1 MKRKYILSAGA
12 IGIIFMMLGQLSF
25 SINDTLIK
33 EIVIDNKN
41 NLSIINIL
49 FLRGILTT
57 SFIFLYLKFYE
68 KKNILNV
75 FKIKKYHLRGIYEVL
90 TAVCFFTGLILLPV
104 AEVYTL
110 LMTNPFFVTIFA
122 FIFLKEKVGIRR
134 WLGIAVGFLGV
145 YIVLDPNFE
154 DFNYMKLAP
163 VACSL
168 CYAISMTIT
177 KYTSEKD
184 NVYTQMSHLYI
195 GAIIIS
201 ILFYVFAGKGQFN
214 VFSDP
219 TFQFIFREWFSNPS
233 FAWPFIIGMGFV
245 GAFSFYCVFSAYS
258 VASPSVVSLFEYS
271 LIIWA
276 IIIGY
281 ILFDNIPT
289 LRTFVGVT
297 LIIGAGIY
305 IYIREKV
312 RDQMIVTDTPNR

>member
-1 MKRKYILSAGA
+1 MSAPNNNPK
-12 IGIIFMMLGQLSF
+12 GI
-25 SINDTLIK
+25 
-33 EIVIDNKN
+33 V
-41 NLSIINIL
+41 
-49 FLRGILTT
+49 
-57 SFIFLYLKFYE
+57 
-68 KKNILNV
+68 
-75 FKIKKYHLRGIYEVL
+75 
-90 TAVCFFTGLILLPV
+90 LILLGMAFFSIQDSLIKFISEDTSLYELYFGRTLIAFILLLIYLKVTSQTLVLKTHFPV
-104 AEVYTL
+104 LTIFRVLCFFFGFSFFYISLTFMTL
-110 LMTNPFFVTIFA
+110 AMANALFFSSPFFVSILA
-122 FIFLKEKVGIRR
+122 VIFLKEKVGIRR

-177 KYTSEKD
+177 KYTSSKD
-184 NVYTQMSHLYI
+184 NVYTQMTHLYI
-195 GAIIIS
+195 GALIIS
-201 ILFYVFAGKGQFN
+201 VLFFIFAGKGQFN
-214 VFSDP
+214 TFSDP
-219 TFQFIFREWFSNPS
+219 TYQFIFREWFSNPTY
-233 FAWPFIIGMGFV
+233 AWPFIISMGFV
-245 GAFSFYCVFSAYS
+245 GAISFYCVFSAYS

-281 ILFDNIPT
+281 LLFDNIPSP
-289 LRTFVGVT
+289 RTFVGVT